1 VILLRSET
9 TLKKQQMEGDRSSTW
24 QRDREMTFGTMRRII
39 APTGTGNLPA
49 LPRDW
54 IRRSSASVMT
64 QRKIVPIQCAFPQAF
79 NSRRHWG
86 RDAARVGVCS
96 VGVCWLA
103 LAGTVFAQEPERA
116 ISAIPNLDYTY
127 SNLPTQP
134 VGPDDLLALSVYD
147 SPELTRTVR
156 VDADGNIRLPMLKDP
171 IQVRGMVPS
180 QLESAIA
187 KALTKGNVLVD
198 PIVTVTI
205 VEYQSRPVNVVGA
218 VKTPL
223 VFQASRPIPLLDA
236 IARAG
241 GMREDAGSDIVV
253 SKQVLRDGKSVRITQ
268 TIPVRKLIDSADPT
282 LNVMLHGG
290 EEVLVPEA
298 LKIYVVGNVKK
309 PGAYPVKSDEET
321 TILQLLALSEG
332 LTPFSAKVAY
342 VYRRSPSGTKTEVPV
357 PLAKIMKRQSPDVPL
372 QANDILYI
380 PDNNGKRLTA
390 ETLDRIA
397 GLGSGAATDY
407 IIWH

>member
-1 VILLRSET
+1 
-9 TLKKQQMEGDRSSTW
+9 
-24 QRDREMTFGTMRRII
+24 
-39 APTGTGNLPA
+39 
-49 LPRDW
+49 
-54 IRRSSASVMT
+54 MT
-64 QRKIVPIQCAFPQAF
+64 QRKIAAIQCAFPQA
-79 NSRRHWG
+79 SPRYWG
-86 RDAARVGVCS
+86 S
-96 VGVCWLA
+96 VLACMGLCWLA
-103 LAGTVFAQEPERA
+103 LAGTVYAQQPERS
-116 ISAIPNLDYTY
+116 ISTIPNLDYTY

-253 SKQVLRDGKSVRITQ
+253 SKEVLRNGKPVRITQ
-268 TIPVRKLIDSADPT
+268 TIPVRKLIDNADPT
-282 LNVMLHGG
+282 LNVLLHGG

-298 LKIYVVGNVKK
+298 RKIYVVGNVKK

-332 LTPFSAKVAY
+332 LTPYSAKVAY
-342 VYRRSPSGTKTEVPV
+342 VYRRSPGGTKTEVPI

-380 PDNNGKRLTA
+380 PNNNGKRLTA

-397 GLGSGAATDY
+397 GIGTATASDY

>member
-1 VILLRSET
+1 LIAYLADGPTDDIRNHEAYNCANRY
-9 TLKKQQMEGDRSSTW
+9 QQLGSV
-24 QRDREMTFGTMRRII
+24 
-39 APTGTGNLPA
+39 
-49 LPRDW
+49 
-54 IRRSSASVMT
+54 SSASVMT
-64 QRKIVPIQCAFPQAF
+64 HLKVAAIQSLSPEF
-79 NSRRHWG
+79 NQPLCRLG
-86 RDAARVGVCS
+86 RSAVRLGL
-96 VGVCWLA
+96 CWVVF
-103 LAGTVFAQEPERA
+103 AGSVFAQQPERA
-116 ISAIPNLDYTY
+116 VSSVSNLDYAY

-171 IQVRGMVPS
+171 IQVRGMIPS
-180 QLESAIA
+180 QLETAIA
-187 KALTKGNVLVD
+187 NSLTKGKVLVD
-198 PIVTVTI
+198 PVVTVTI

-218 VKTPL
+218 VKNPL
-223 VFQASRPIPLLDA
+223 VFQATRPIPLLDA

-241 GMREDAGSDIVV
+241 GIREDAGSDIIV
-253 SKQVLRDGKSVRITQ
+253 SREVTQAGKPTRITQ
-268 TIPVRKLIDSADPT
+268 TIPVRKLIDTADPS

-309 PGAYPVKSDEET
+309 PGAYPIRNDEET

-332 LTPFSAKVAY
+332 LTPYSAKVAY
-342 VYRRSPSGTKTEVPV
+342 VYRRSPAGEKTEVPV
-357 PLAKIMKRQSPDVPL
+357 ALAKIMKRKSPDVPL

-390 ETLDRIA
+390 VTLDRLA
-397 GLGSGAATDY
+397 GIGGSTAADY
-407 IIWH
+407 AIWH

>member
-1 VILLRSET
+1 MT
-9 TLKKQQMEGDRSSTW
+9 HLKIAAIQFRFREAGDSP
-24 QRDREMTFGTMRRII
+24 F
-39 APTGTGNLPA
+39 
-49 LPRDW
+49 
-54 IRRSSASVMT
+54 
-64 QRKIVPIQCAFPQAF
+64 
-79 NSRRHWG
+79 HWG
-86 RDAARVGVCS
+86 RSVARIGLC
-96 VGVCWLA
+96 GLL
-103 LAGTVFAQEPERA
+103 LAGSVCAQQPERPV
-116 ISAIPNLDYTY
+116 STGSNFDYAY

-171 IQVRGMVPS
+171 IQVQGMVPS

-187 KALTKGNVLVD
+187 RSLTKGNVLVD

-218 VKTPL
+218 VKNPL
-223 VFQASRPIPLLDA
+223 VFQATRPIPLLDA

-253 SKQVLRDGKSVRITQ
+253 SQEVMRDGKPARITQ

-309 PGAYPVKSDEET
+309 PGAYPVRNDEET

-332 LTPFSAKVAY
+332 LTPYSAKVSAKVAY
-342 VYRRSPSGTKTEVPV
+342 VYRRSPGGAKTEVPIE
-357 PLAKIMKRQSPDVPL
+357 LAKIMKRKSPDVPL
-372 QANDILYI
+372 QANDILYV

-397 GLGSGAATDY
+397 GLGTATATDY

>member
-1 VILLRSET
+1 MTEG
-9 TLKKQQMEGDRSSTW
+9 TLK
-24 QRDREMTFGTMRRII
+24 RIK
-39 APTGTGNLPA
+39 APKGQARHLRA
-49 LPRDW
+49 F
-54 IRRSSASVMT
+54 VMT
-64 QRKIVPIQCAFPQAF
+64 QSKIILGFF
-79 NSRRHWG
+79 S
-86 RDAARVGVCS
+86 
-96 VGVCWLA
+96 WLL
-103 LAGTVFAQEPERA
+103 LAGCVYGQQTERA
-116 ISAIPNLDYTY
+116 ISAGSGFDYTY

-134 VGPDDLLALSVYD
+134 VGPDDLLAVSVYD

-171 IQVRGMVPS
+171 IQVQGMVPS

-187 KALTKGNVLVD
+187 KSLTKGKVLVD

-218 VKTPL
+218 VKNPL
-223 VFQASRPIPLLDA
+223 VFQATRPIPLLDA

-241 GMREDAGSDIVV
+241 GLREDAGSDIVV
-253 SKQVLRDGKSVRITQ
+253 SQQVVRDGKPAGLPVRTTE
-268 TIPVRKLIDSADPT
+268 TIPVRKLIDHADPS
-282 LNVMLHGG
+282 LNIMLHGG

-309 PGAYPVKSDEET
+309 PGAYPIKNDEDT

-332 LTPFSAKVAY
+332 LAPYSAKVAY
-342 VYRRSPSGTKTEVPV
+342 VYRRAPGGTKTEVPIE
-357 PLAKIMKRQSPDVPL
+357 LAKIMKRKSPDVPL

-380 PDNNGKRLTA
+380 PDNKGQRLTA
-390 ETLDRIA
+390 QTIDRLA
-397 GLGSGAATDY
+397 GLGTATATDL

>member
-1 VILLRSET
+1 
-9 TLKKQQMEGDRSSTW
+9 M
-24 QRDREMTFGTMRRII
+24 
-39 APTGTGNLPA
+39 
-49 LPRDW
+49 
-54 IRRSSASVMT
+54 
-64 QRKIVPIQCAFPQAF
+64 
-79 NSRRHWG
+79 
-86 RDAARVGVCS
+86 GVCS
-96 VGVCWLA
+96 VSVCLLA
-103 LAGTVFAQEPERA
+103 LAGNLYAQQSERA
-116 ISAIPNLDYTY
+116 VSSSPNLDYAY

-171 IQVRGMVPS
+171 VQVRGMVPS

-218 VKTPL
+218 VKNPL
-223 VFQASRPIPLLDA
+223 VFQATRPIPLLDA

-241 GMREDAGSDIVV
+241 GIREDAGSDIVV
-253 SKQVLRDGKSVRITQ
+253 SKEVMRDGKPTRITQ
-268 TIPVRKLIDSADPT
+268 TIPVRKLIDNADPS

-309 PGAYPVKSDEET
+309 PGAYPVRNDEET

-332 LTPFSAKVAY
+332 LTPYSAKVAY
-342 VYRRSPSGTKTEVPV
+342 VYRRSPGGSKTEVPV

-397 GLGSGAATDY
+397 GLGTATATDY

>member
-1 VILLRSET
+1 
-9 TLKKQQMEGDRSSTW
+9 
-24 QRDREMTFGTMRRII
+24 MTFGTMRRIT
-39 APTGTGNLPA
+39 APTGTDNCQRPA
-49 LPRDW
+49 KDW
-54 IRRSSASVMT
+54 IRRFSASVMT
-64 QRKIVPIQCAFPQAF
+64 QLTIAAIQFTFLQVRDSA
-79 NSRRHWG
+79 RHWG
-86 RDAARVGVCS
+86 RAVARMGVCS
-96 VGVCWLA
+96 CGVCLLA
-103 LAGTVFAQEPERA
+103 LAGNLHAQQSERA
-116 ISAIPNLDYTY
+116 VSSAPNLDYAY

-171 IQVRGMVPS
+171 VQVRGMVPS

-187 KALTKGNVLVD
+187 KALIKGNVLVD

-218 VKTPL
+218 VKNPL
-223 VFQASRPIPLLDA
+223 VFQATRPIPLLDA

-241 GMREDAGSDIVV
+241 GIREDAGSDIVV
-253 SKQVLRDGKSVRITQ
+253 SKEVMRDGKPTRITQ
-268 TIPVRKLIDSADPT
+268 TIPVRKLIDNADPA

-309 PGAYPVKSDEET
+309 PGAYPVRNDEET

-332 LTPFSAKVAY
+332 LSPYSAKVAY
-342 VYRRSPSGTKTEVPV
+342 VYRRSPGGSKTEVPV

-397 GLGSGAATDY
+397 GLGTATAADY

>member
-1 VILLRSET
+1 M
-9 TLKKQQMEGDRSSTW
+9 K
-24 QRDREMTFGTMRRII
+24 
-39 APTGTGNLPA
+39 
-49 LPRDW
+49 
-54 IRRSSASVMT
+54 
-64 QRKIVPIQCAFPQAF
+64 QRKIAAIQCGYPQAF
-79 NSRRHWG
+79 SRQWG
-86 RDAARVGVCS
+86 RVLACMVVC
-96 VGVCWLA
+96 GLA
-103 LAGTVFAQEPERA
+103 LAGTVYAQQPERS
-116 ISAIPNLDYTY
+116 ISTIPNLDYTY

-171 IQVRGMVPS
+171 VQVRGMVPS

-253 SKQVLRDGKSVRITQ
+253 SKEVMRDGKPVRITQ
-268 TIPVRKLIDSADPT
+268 TIPVRKLIDNADPT
-282 LNVMLHGG
+282 VNVLLRGG

-342 VYRRSPSGTKTEVPV
+342 VYRRSPGGTKTEVPV

-397 GLGSGAATDY
+397 GLGAGVSTDY

>member
-1 VILLRSET
+1 MRQPVPAACQRPAA
-9 TLKKQQMEGDRSSTW
+9 DR
-24 QRDREMTFGTMRRII
+24 
-39 APTGTGNLPA
+39 TGP
-49 LPRDW
+49 PR
-54 IRRSSASVMT
+54 AFVMT
-64 QRKIVPIQCAFPQAF
+64 QIKTIQSVFHSFDPW
-79 NSRRHWG
+79 RWG
-86 RDAARVGVCS
+86 CLAARTGC
-96 VGVCWLA
+96 CWLVLGGGLHAQQPDRA
-103 LAGTVFAQEPERA
+103 LATG
-116 ISAIPNLDYTY
+116 SNLEYAY

-156 VDADGNIRLPMLKDP
+156 VDADGNIRLPMVKDP
-171 IQVRGMVPS
+171 IPVRGLVPS
-180 QLESAIA
+180 QVETTIA
-187 KALTKGNVLVD
+187 RSLSQGKVLVD

-218 VKTPL
+218 VKNPL
-223 VFQASRPIPLLDA
+223 VFQATRPIPLLDA

-253 SKQVLRDGKSVRITQ
+253 SREVVQDGKPARITQ
-268 TIPVRKLIDSADPT
+268 TIPVRKLIDNADPSA
-282 LNVMLHGG
+282 NVMLHGG

-309 PGAYPVKSDEET
+309 PGAYPVRNDEET

-332 LTPFSAKVAY
+332 LAPYSAKVAY
-342 VYRRSPSGTKTEVPV
+342 VYRRAPGGTKTEVPIE
-357 PLAKIMKRQSPDVPL
+357 LAKIMKRKSPDVPL

-380 PDNNGKRLTA
+380 PDNKGQRLTA
-390 ETLDRIA
+390 QTIDRLA
-397 GLGSGAATDY
+397 GLGTATATDY

>member
-1 VILLRSET
+1 
-9 TLKKQQMEGDRSSTW
+9 
-24 QRDREMTFGTMRRII
+24 MTHPKIAAMQFVFRKAAPRHRARIF
-39 APTGTGNLPA
+39 
-49 LPRDW
+49 
-54 IRRSSASVMT
+54 IR
-64 QRKIVPIQCAFPQAF
+64 
-79 NSRRHWG
+79 G
-86 RDAARVGVCS
+86 
-96 VGVCWLA
+96 GVCWVA
-103 LAGTVFAQEPERA
+103 LAGAAYAQQPERA
-116 ISAIPNLDYTY
+116 LSTGSNFDYAY

-147 SPELTRTVR
+147 SPELTRTLR

-171 IQVRGMVPS
+171 IQVQGMVPS
-180 QLESAIA
+180 QLESTIA
-187 KALTKGNVLVD
+187 ASLTKGKVLVD

-218 VKTPL
+218 VKNPL
-223 VFQASRPIPLLDA
+223 VFQATRPIPLLDA

-241 GMREDAGSDIVV
+241 GIREDGGSDIVV
-253 SKQVLRDGKSVRITQ
+253 SKQVMQDGKPTRITQ
-268 TIPVRKLIDSADPT
+268 TIPVRHLIDNADPG

-309 PGAYPVKSDEET
+309 PGAYPVKNDEET

-332 LTPFSAKVAY
+332 LTPYSSKVAY
-342 VYRRSPSGTKTEVPV
+342 VYRRSPGGTKTEVPV
-357 PLAKIMKRQSPDVPL
+357 ELAKIMKRKAPDVPL

-390 ETLDRIA
+390 ETIDRIA
-397 GLGSGAATDY
+397 GLGTATATDY

>member
-1 VILLRSET
+1 MRQSVPAAC
-9 TLKKQQMEGDRSSTW
+9 
-24 QRDREMTFGTMRRII
+24 QRAAANRAR
-39 APTGTGNLPA
+39 
-49 LPRDW
+49 LPR
-54 IRRSSASVMT
+54 AYVMT
-64 QRKIVPIQCAFPQAF
+64 HIKTIQSIFHGFDPCRWRRLAACA
-79 NSRRHWG
+79 G
-86 RDAARVGVCS
+86 CS
-96 VGVCWLA
+96 WLV
-103 LAGTVFAQEPERA
+103 LAGCLYAQQPDRA
-116 ISAIPNLDYTY
+116 VATGSNLDYAY

-156 VDADGNIRLPMLKDP
+156 VDANGNIRLPMLKDP
-171 IQVRGMVPS
+171 IPVRGLVPS
-180 QLESAIA
+180 QVETMIA
-187 KALTKGNVLVD
+187 KSLTQGKVLVD

-218 VKTPL
+218 VKNPL
-223 VFQASRPIPLLDA
+223 VFQATRPIPLLDA

-253 SKQVLRDGKSVRITQ
+253 SRQVVQDGKPARITQ
-268 TIPVRKLIDSADPT
+268 TIPVRKLIDNADPSV
-282 LNVMLHGG
+282 NVMLHGG

-309 PGAYPVKSDEET
+309 PGAYPVRNDEET

-332 LTPFSAKVAY
+332 LAPYSAKVAY
-342 VYRRSPSGTKTEVPV
+342 VYRRAPGGTKTEVPIE
-357 PLAKIMKRQSPDVPL
+357 LAKIMKRKSPDVPL

-380 PDNNGKRLTA
+380 PDNKGQRLTA
-390 ETLDRIA
+390 QTIDRLA
-397 GLGSGAATDY
+397 GLGTATATDY

>member
-1 VILLRSET
+1 
-9 TLKKQQMEGDRSSTW
+9 
-24 QRDREMTFGTMRRII
+24 
-39 APTGTGNLPA
+39 
-49 LPRDW
+49 
-54 IRRSSASVMT
+54 MT
-64 QRKIVPIQCAFPQAF
+64 QRKIAAIQWAFPQACD
-79 NSRRHWG
+79 SPRHWG
-86 RDAARVGVCS
+86 RAVARVTVC
-96 VGVCWLA
+96 CLA
-103 LAGTVFAQEPERA
+103 LAGSVYAQQPERTT
-116 ISAIPNLDYTY
+116 STVPNLDYAY

-156 VDADGNIRLPMLKDP
+156 VDANGNIRLPMLKDP
-171 IQVRGMVPS
+171 IQVGGMVPS
-180 QLESAIA
+180 QLESAVA

-218 VKTPL
+218 VKNPL
-223 VFQASRPIPLLDA
+223 VFQATRPIPLLDA

-253 SKQVLRDGKSVRITQ
+253 SKEVIQDGKPTRITQ
-268 TIPVRKLIDSADPT
+268 TIPVRKLIDSADPA

-309 PGAYPVKSDEET
+309 PGAYPVRNDEET

-332 LTPFSAKVAY
+332 LTPYSAKVAY
-342 VYRRSPSGTKTEVPV
+342 VYRRSPGGTKTEVTV
-357 PLAKIMKRQSPDVPL
+357 PLAQIMKRKSPDMSL

-397 GLGSGAATDY
+397 GLGAATATDY